1 MSSYLRACDT
11 ATCGMSRPALTSLGN
26 ASGGCAR
33 TNYGSSQRALL
44 VVPTS
49 KDAFD
54 IMYTHADWQADFDR
68 EGEPEHAYPEP
79 EWMAVS
85 LDFFG

>member
-1 MSSYLRACDT
+1 
-11 ATCGMSRPALTSLGN
+11 
-26 ASGGCAR
+26 
-33 TNYGSSQRALL
+33 
-44 VVPTS
+44 
-49 KDAFD
+49 
-54 IMYTHADWQADFDR
+54 MYTHADWQADFDR